1 MMTLPVSG
9 TVSTASG
16 TVPFMFHVDK
26 ALYGPNVPVTVRF
39 SPILHQWLREKAAK
53 ENISFNQMVL
63 LGCKYVMDEE
73 QANEEAEES
82 GDSHK

>member
-1 MMTLPVSG
+1 
-9 TVSTASG
+9 
-16 TVPFMFHVDK
+16 MFHVDK

-63 LGCKYVMDEE
+63 LCCKYVMDEE